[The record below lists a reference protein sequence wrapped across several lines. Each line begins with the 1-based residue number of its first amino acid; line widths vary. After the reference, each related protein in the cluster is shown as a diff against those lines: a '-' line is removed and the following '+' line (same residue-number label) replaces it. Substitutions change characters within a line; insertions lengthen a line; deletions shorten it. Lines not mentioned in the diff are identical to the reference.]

1 MTSPKA
7 MFAELCHLTLE
18 EQPDYMYFDD
28 VLKKWDVEG
37 LHEDLIIVKKQIIKK
52 AITVYLK
59 KYPTAT
65 TTIQWS
71 KLKDI
76 LRVEARQKK
85 YLFKLKPW
93 KVIIKTMESEITLQ
107 ISWKLK

>member
-1 MTSPKA
+1 MPSSKE

-18 EQPDYMYFDD
+18 DQPYYMYFDD

-37 LHEDLIIVKKQIIKK
+37 LHDDLIIVKKKIIKK
-52 AITVYLK
+52 AIKVYLM
-59 KYPTAT
+59 KYPTT
-65 TTIQWS
+65 KSIQWS
-71 KLKDI
+71 TLKEI

-93 KVIIKTMESEITLQ
+93 KVIIKTIQSEIAFPINW
-107 ISWKLK
+107 ISK